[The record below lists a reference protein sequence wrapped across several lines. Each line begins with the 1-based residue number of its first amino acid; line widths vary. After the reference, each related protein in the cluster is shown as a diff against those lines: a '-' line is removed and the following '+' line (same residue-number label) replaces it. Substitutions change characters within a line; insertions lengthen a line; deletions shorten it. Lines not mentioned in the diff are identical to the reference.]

1 MKAIKGYCVLTNTIS
16 GQELVWSVEEPDNGG
31 IYPEVFL
38 SEQEARARMLDDLYE
53 YIRQYKEG
61 ERQWD
66 EIIWPVDEYEVCTI
80 EISEDGTLVVWT
92 EDGHP
97 IIETTLDEW
106 RKQL

>member
-38 SEQEARARMLDDLYE
+38 SEQEARTSMLDDLYV

-61 ERQWD
+61 KRQWD
-66 EIIWPVDEYEVCTI
+66 EIIWPADEYEVCTI
-80 EISEDGTLVVWT
+80 EIDENSNIVVWNDSGD
-92 EDGHP
+92 EV
-97 IIETTLDEW
+97 IVTTLDNW
-106 RKQL
+106 RKQR